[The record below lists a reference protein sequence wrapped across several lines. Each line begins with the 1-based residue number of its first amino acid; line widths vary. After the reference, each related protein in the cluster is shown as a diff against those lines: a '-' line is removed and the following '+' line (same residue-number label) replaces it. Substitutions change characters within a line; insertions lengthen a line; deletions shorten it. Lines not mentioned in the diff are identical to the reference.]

1 VNVNGR
7 AANLTAAR
15 GEDGDGQVWGV
26 REYTRD
32 SEGKMRLGV
41 WVTPDGWSTGFSSAS
56 KFTNEGAT
64 AYVLGYEACRRDVQR
79 FLGN

>member
-1 VNVNGR
+1 MVINGR
-7 AANLTAAR
+7 ATALTAAR

-26 REYTRD
+26 RSYTRD
-32 SEGKMRLGV
+32 ADGKMRLGW
-41 WVTPDGWSTGFSSAS
+41 WVTPDGMSTSFDHAS

-79 FLGN
+79 FLGD